1 MGWLLVMFDLPVVE
15 ESDRKAAARFRKN
28 LMDLGFEMMQ
38 ESVYTRYAVSIE
50 KLEQHQAKVKAIAP
64 ERGNITCLFV
74 TEKQW
79 CNSVNIRNW
88 AYIKPKQSQAGEEAP
103 AQLTFW

>member
-15 ESDRKAAARFRKN
+15 DSDRKAAARFRKDLLN
-28 LMDLGFEMMQ
+28 LGFEMMQ

-50 KLEQHQAKVKAIAP
+50 KLDQHTARVKRIAP

-88 AYIKPKQSQAGEEAP
+88 SYIRTKQSRAGEEAI